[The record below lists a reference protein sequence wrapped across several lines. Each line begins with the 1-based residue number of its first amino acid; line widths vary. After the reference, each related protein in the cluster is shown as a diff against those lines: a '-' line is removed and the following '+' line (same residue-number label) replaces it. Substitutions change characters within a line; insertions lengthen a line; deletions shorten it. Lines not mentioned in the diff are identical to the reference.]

1 MIKNYNINHQIKANN
16 VDVVGDE
23 GMTNNISLLEAIKM
37 AENEGLDLVEVSSI
51 SSGNPVCK
59 IMDYGKMI
67 YNQNK
72 KQKNNKSCS
81 NRLKEIKYSFN
92 ISTHDLETKHN
103 KIVKFLE
110 KDYMVKYILELKGR
124 EKNQIKEAIEKMN
137 NNLLYFSQKATWSN
151 PKVSYG
157 RKGSISAVLHPL

>member
-16 VDVVGDE
+16 VDIAGSE
-23 GMTNNISLLEAIKM
+23 GMKNNVSLFEAIKM
-37 AENEGLDLVEVSSI
+37 AENEGLDLVEVSNNAKE
-51 SSGNPVCK
+51 NPVCK

-81 NRLKEIKYSFN
+81 HRLKEIKYSFN
-92 ISTHDLETKHN
+92 ISSHDLETKHK
-103 KIVKFLE
+103 KIIKFLE
-110 KDYMVKYILELKGR
+110 KDYTVRYVLELKGR
-124 EKNQIKEAIEKMN
+124 EKNQIKEAIEEMN
-137 NNLLYFSQKATWSN
+137 NNLLYFSQKATWSS

-157 RKGSISAVLHPL
+157 RKGSISTVLNPL